1 MFKRTCC
8 KILVIILLSLV
19 GNRVGAQNPDSQD
32 TFFLAK
38 KKGLIGRFGKS
49 ISRSVPEIEP
59 EQVANPFF
67 RFKGKI
73 IRSIEII
80 RLDFEYDI
88 YDSTRKRTDFG
99 TRMAKKFH
107 RNSTEKMIRQNVFF
121 KEGTRLYPLLL
132 ADNERYLRELVFIK
146 DARILV
152 DYAENSEDSV
162 DVVVMT
168 KDIFSIGA
176 RINIS
181 STDRGRIELRD
192 ENLYGSGSKLAI
204 SGYYDKERRSN
215 KDFGAEFVKRNIR
228 GSFIDWTVGYQ
239 GYRLAFNSSRN
250 EESSFYTRIEKP
262 LVTPYIPTTGAFE
275 ASLSSTRNNYV
286 SDSLYNSD
294 VRYQYYIVDGW
305 FGYSLDNRRAMYNS
319 REIKVHR
326 FMAIRGFMQHF
337 TDKPQIAKNSF
348 DYRFSN
354 IAGGL
359 VSINFFRQ
367 VFYKTNFI
375 YGFGRSEDVPEG
387 FSIALTSGFV
397 NKQGRNRPYGGFD
410 VQVTNIRDKGFYSSY
425 TFRAGGYYYKKRFE
439 DVDMLFNADYF
450 TRLGKIS
457 KTWFHRGFIS
467 AGITAQANPVLN
479 APLLVTSQYGLPYYN
494 DYMINADIRATIKG
508 ECVMYNTKK
517 ILGFRFAPFAFAD
530 ASALK
535 PTKEHI
541 SKTELYGALGGGV
554 RTRNENLVFGTV
566 ELKGYYFPRTTGDMR
581 NWRVEI
587 NTNIRFRYRSNFI
600 ARPDFV
606 VAN

>member
-1 MFKRTCC
+1 MA
-8 KILVIILLSLV
+8 VALLFFAV
-19 GNRVGAQNPDSQD
+19 NDACAQNPDAQD

-38 KKGLIGRFGKS
+38 KKGLLGRFGKS
-49 ISRSVPEIEP
+49 ISRGVPAIEP

-73 IRSIEII
+73 IRSIEVY

-88 YDSTRKRTDFG
+88 YDTTRKKTDFG
-99 TRMAKKFH
+99 TRLAKKFH
-107 RNSTEKMIRQNVFF
+107 RNSTEKLIRNNIFF

-132 ADNERYLRELVFIK
+132 ADNERYLRELVYIK

-152 DYAENSEDSV
+152 DYSENSTDSV

-181 STDRGRIELRD
+181 SVERGRVEVRD
-192 ENLYGSGSKLAI
+192 ENMYGSGSKLAV
-204 SGYYDKERRSN
+204 SGYYDKVRN
-215 KDFGAEFVKRNIR
+215 PPNDYGVEFVKRNIK
-228 GSFIDWTVGYQ
+228 GSFIDWTIGYQ

-250 EESSFYTRIEKP
+250 EEATLYTRVEKP
-262 LVTPYIPTTGAFE
+262 LVTPYIPTTGALE
-275 ASLSSTRNNYV
+275 AAVYTTRNNYV

-294 VRYQYYIVDGW
+294 VRYQYYTIDGW

-337 TDKPQIAKNSF
+337 TEKPQIAKTSF

-354 IAGGL
+354 FAGGL

-387 FSIALTSGFV
+387 FNISLNSGFV

-425 TFRAGGYYYKKRFE
+425 TFRAGGYFYKKRFE
-439 DVDMLFNADYF
+439 DVDMLANADYF

-457 KTWFHRGFIS
+457 NTWFHRGFIS
-467 AGITAQANPVLN
+467 VGITAQANPVLN
-479 APLLVTSQYGLPYYN
+479 TPLFLSSEYGLPYFSN
-494 DYMINADIRATIKG
+494 YMINADLRATVKG
-508 ECVMYNTKK
+508 EGVFYNTKK
-517 ILGFRFAPFAFAD
+517 VLGFRFAPFVFAD

-535 PTKEHI
+535 PSKENLG
-541 SKTELYGALGGGV
+541 KTELYGAVGGGV

-566 ELKGYYFPRTTGDMR
+566 ELRGYYFPRTNGDMR
-581 NWRVEI
+581 NWKVEI

-600 ARPDFV
+600 SRPDFV
-606 VAN
+606 IAN